1 MRVIFTLLSLVIFG
15 LSGCSSKSVQEPN
28 SVLIEQSDD
37 DELDSFSDEMEVKEI
52 YDPLSGYNRIMTSFN
67 DGAYEYVLKPVS
79 TGYANVLHK
88 EIRIS
93 IDNFFNNIY
102 FPMSFVNNILQ
113 GKFCY
118 AGQEGARFVVNT
130 TVGIAGLFD
139 PAKSYFEIEAHKED
153 FGQTLGFY
161 GVGSGPHIVLP
172 LLGPS
177 NLRDLA
183 GMYPDSLLTFIDYDE
198 RSYWT
203 LTDTPPEYIG
213 AKSFEYLNY
222 ISLNKERYEKMR
234 EDAVDLYPYLR
245 DIYEQRRNKLIEE

>member
-1 MRVIFTLLSLVIFG
+1 MRVILVLLSLAIFW
-15 LSGCSSKSVQEPN
+15 LSGCSSKVIQEPAEMVTQL
-28 SVLIEQSDD
+28 SQD
-37 DELDSFSDEMEVKEI
+37 DELDSFRDETEVKEI
-52 YDPLSGYNRIMTSFN
+52 CDPLSGYNRVMTSFN
-67 DGAYEYVLKPVS
+67 DGAYEYVLRPVAN
-79 TGYANVLHK
+79 GYSYVLHV
-88 EIRIS
+88 EVRRS

-102 FPMSFVNNILQ
+102 APISFINNILQ
-113 GKFCY
+113 GKFRY
-118 AGQEGARFVVNT
+118 AGREGARFVINT
-130 TVGIAGLFD
+130 TIGIVGLFD

-183 GMYPDSLLTFIDYDE
+183 GMYPDSFLTFIDYDE
-198 RSYWT
+198 RNHWT
-203 LTDTPPEYIG
+203 LTDTVPEYLG
-213 AKSFEYLNY
+213 AKSFEYINY

-245 DIYEQRRNKLIEE
+245 DVYEQRRKKLIEE

>member
-79 TGYANVLHK
+79 TGYANALHK

-183 GMYPDSLLTFIDYDE
+183 GMYPDSFLTFIDYDE

-213 AKSFEYLNY
+213 AKSFEYINY